1 MATRDDGEPICYYYI
16 DDIESASSGGDKYL
30 DYYQSKA
37 MCEQRGK
44 QSRRKSIA
52 SLQMIIRYNGWE
64 VARSKDVFFFRHW
77 MGARGR
83 QRPQ

>member
-1 MATRDDGEPICYYYI
+1 MATRDDGEPICYHYI

-44 QSRRKSIA
+44 QSMRTLRVSKWDEVKNMKYKGV
-52 SLQMIIRYNGWE
+52 MIY
-64 VARSKDVFFFRHW
+64 SF
-77 MGARGR
+77 
-83 QRPQ
+83 

>member
-1 MATRDDGEPICYYYI
+1 MTTRDDGEPICYYYI
-16 DDIESASSGGDKYL
+16 DDIESVSSGGDKHL

-44 QSRRKSIA
+44 QCRRTT
-52 SLQMIIRYNGWE
+52 R
-64 VARSKDVFFFRHW
+64 VSKPFYEMKNRMYKGVHLFFCRCW

-83 QRPQ
+83 